1 MKDNIGFILI
11 YSAMMVTIIVLH
23 GCSSS
28 GAYET
33 STGKLTC
40 VGFCE
45 LDVGNRSTS
54 VKATLPDG
62 TMIEETE
69 KELGLT
75 QDNVEKTKAK
85 GVIHE

>member
-1 MKDNIGFILI
+1 MLI
-11 YSAMMVTIIVLH
+11 TIAMLATIVLLH

-28 GAYET
+28 GAHET

-62 TMIEETE
+62 TVIEETE